1 MDEVTITL
9 ADEDGTVSPDAL
21 IAALEN
27 TIAGLKALEP
37 KLLVKYEAIKWKIV
51 HASMNSPMTISLR
64 PIGKKREVA
73 KARKAAKVFIDGV
86 RAIATNPSRPV
97 YFDDAALEAA
107 SKLGG
112 TADGRGRI
120 TIQIPGELPVT
131 PPESVRTNAKLV
143 MASSGT
149 GTYQEAGSIEG
160 QLDNIL
166 THDGLGLQIWETFT
180 NIKID
185 CIVSA
190 PQIEE
195 AKKYLQRRVS
205 VSGLVKYRH
214 DKPVSIKVHDFKPL
228 RERHELPQREDFAG
242 FNITGD
248 LLPEEYIRAGRDE

>member
-9 ADEDGTVSPDAL
+9 ADEDGTISPDAL

-37 KLLVKYEAIKWKIV
+37 KLLVKYEAVKWKIV
-51 HASMNSPMTISLR
+51 HASMNSPMMISLR

-73 KARKAAKVFIDGV
+73 KAKKAAKVFFDGV
-86 RAIATNPSRPV
+86 RAIALYPSRPK

-112 TADGRGRI
+112 TQDGKGI
-120 TIQIPGELPVT
+120 TIHIPGELPIT

-143 MASSGT
+143 MASGGS
-149 GTYQEAGSIEG
+149 GTYQEVGSIEG

-166 THDGLGLQIWETFT
+166 THDGFGLQIWESFT

-185 CIVSA
+185 CIVTE

-195 AKKYLQRRVS
+195 AKTLLRRRVS
-205 VSGLVKYRH
+205 VSGLVKYRN
-214 DKPVSIKVHDFKPL
+214 DKPVSIKVDNFRPL
-228 RERHELPQREDFAG
+228 RERSELPQREDFAR